1 MPPLRRALEKSI
13 PAGIRL
19 GAFMV
24 PGLAL
29 WLPSGYSWGAAWLL
43 LLALL
48 TWPQWRRARVA
59 ASTWALAAAMCGM
72 ACYFLAE
79 TGLQDGAALDRP
91 AKYIAA
97 LPCLFMLAWRGP
109 SVAALWNGMVAG
121 AWGAGGI
128 ALWQT
133 FVQRLPRAT
142 GYTNAIQYGD
152 LSLLLGLLC
161 LLGLAALWQTWPRW
175 QRASL
180 AGGAFMGLLAS
191 LLSQTR
197 GGWLAL
203 ALLLPV
209 LAALMTRHLPARALK
224 ASAAALL
231 AGLAALALTLQTPLL
246 ERMET
251 AAQETQQFME
261 TEQADTSVG
270 HRFAH
275 WQMAWRMGL
284 QKPLWGWGRAGY
296 EREKQALVERGQ
308 APPSVLRFSH
318 AHNEVLDAFV
328 RRGLA
333 GALAVLAFYAVPLAV
348 FWPTRA
354 RHQAVPAAARRRA
367 FPLRLAGVALVMAY
381 MGFGLT
387 QVFFSH
393 NSGNLFYL
401 FMLALLHGALLELA
415 RTSNQVQSNG
425 CQWRMQRALP
435 A

>member
-109 SVAALWNGMVAG
+109 SVAALWNGMAAG

-133 FVQRLPRAT
+133 LVQRLPRAT

-175 QRASL
+175 QRAAL
-180 AGGAFMGLLAS
+180 AGGAFMDIIF
-191 LLSQTR
+191 
-197 GGWLAL
+197 WKII
-203 ALLLPV
+203 V
-209 LAALMTRHLPARALK
+209 K
-224 ASAAALL
+224 FF
-231 AGLAALALTLQTPLL
+231 
-246 ERMET
+246 
-251 AAQETQQFME
+251 QF
-261 TEQADTSVG
+261 
-270 HRFAH
+270 
-275 WQMAWRMGL
+275 
-284 QKPLWGWGRAGY
+284 
-296 EREKQALVERGQ
+296 
-308 APPSVLRFSH
+308 
-318 AHNEVLDAFV
+318 FV
-328 RRGLA
+328 NIIS
-333 GALAVLAFYAVPLAV
+333 
-348 FWPTRA
+348 
-354 RHQAVPAAARRRA
+354 
-367 FPLRLAGVALVMAY
+367 FPK
-381 MGFGLT
+381 
-387 QVFFSH
+387 
-393 NSGNLFYL
+393 
-401 FMLALLHGALLELA
+401 
-415 RTSNQVQSNG
+415 
-425 CQWRMQRALP
+425 W
-435 A
+435 

>member
-1 MPPLRRALEKSI
+1 
-13 PAGIRL
+13 
-19 GAFMV
+19 MV

-48 TWPQWRRARVA
+48 TWPQWRHQRVA
-59 ASTWALAAAMCGM
+59 PGTWALAAVIGGM
-72 ACYFLAE
+72 ACLFVAE
-79 TGLQDGAALDRP
+79 SGLTNGSAALDRP

-109 SVAALWNGMVAG
+109 GVAALWRGMAVG

-133 FVQRLPRAT
+133 FAQRLPRAT

-161 LLGLAALWQTWPRW
+161 LAGLAVLWRACRHW
-175 QRASL
+175 QRAAL
-180 AGGAFMGLLAS
+180 AGGAVMGLLAS

-209 LAALMTRHLPARALK
+209 LIALLAHHLPARAVK
-224 ASAAALL
+224 AWAGALL
-231 AGLAALALTLQTPLL
+231 LGLASLALAFQAPLQARL
-246 ERMET
+246 EK
-251 AAQETQQFME
+251 AAQETLQFME

-275 WQMAWRMGL
+275 WQLAWRMGL
-284 QKPLWGWGRAGY
+284 QKPLWGWGTTGY
-296 EREKQALVERGQ
+296 EAEKQARVARGE
-308 APPSVLRFSH
+308 APPAVLRFSH
-318 AHNEVLDAFV
+318 AHNEALDVFV

-333 GALAVLAFYAVPLAV
+333 GVLVLLAFYAVPLAV
-348 FWPTRA
+348 FWPT
-354 RHQAVPAAARRRA
+354 AARRRA
-367 FPLRLAGVALVMAY
+367 TPVAARPGAFVLRLAGVTLAVAY
-381 MGFGLT
+381 AGFGLT
-387 QVFFSH
+387 QVFFAH

-401 FMLALLHGALLELA
+401 FMLALLNGALLRQCGRQEKDA
-415 RTSNQVQSNG
+415 ASAPEQGSAT
-425 CQWRMQRALP
+425 C
-435 A
+435 